1 MMKKVL
7 TPSTIIV
14 FFWGIGLLIINEKF
28 YDYLRLYLYLSILIA
43 IGWIILDQ
51 VKKRKE
57 DRS

>member
-1 MMKKVL
+1 MIKKVL
-7 TPSTIIV
+7 TSSNIAV
-14 FFWGIGLLIINEKF
+14 FFWGVGLLIVNEK
-28 YDYLRLYLYLSILIA
+28 YYNYLRTYLYISIVIG